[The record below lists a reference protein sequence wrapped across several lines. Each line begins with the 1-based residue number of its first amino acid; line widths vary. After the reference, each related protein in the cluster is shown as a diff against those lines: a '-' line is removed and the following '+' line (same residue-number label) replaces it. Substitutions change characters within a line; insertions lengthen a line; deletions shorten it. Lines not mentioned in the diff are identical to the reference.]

1 MGPLRF
7 VAALEHKPFEGAACW
22 FVFRGNELL
31 VRRAPEGGPT
41 VTPVRAQAL
50 KEHGI
55 EPIRTQ
61 VLGTLDGEPCFSG
74 EVGAGT
80 EAPEHHSF
88 EGLRSLFGRMDR
100 AGMEAAGTAFQI
112 KEWDRTHQHCGACGG
127 KTTNLPKQRAKHCEA
142 CRLDFYPR
150 VSPALIVLVHDGPRV
165 LLARQPGFPPGMFA
179 LVAGFLEAGETLEA
193 CAAREVLEETGIVID
208 ELRYFGSQPW
218 PFPHQVMVGFFARAV
233 GGELQIDHEELED
246 AAWFDRDNMPAL
258 PPRVSISRQLIDAW
272 LSESGP
278 DVPSAVHR

>member
-1 MGPLRF
+1 MAPPRF
-7 VAALEHKPFEGAACW
+7 VSAIEHKPFEGEAFW

-41 VTPVRAQAL
+41 LAPVRATSLA
-50 KEHGI
+50 EVGI
-55 EPIRTQ
+55 QPLRAQI
-61 VLGTLDGEPCFSG
+61 LGTLDGRPCFSG
-74 EVGAGT
+74 EVGPDVAV
-80 EAPEHHSF
+80 PEHHSF

-100 AGMEAAGTAFQI
+100 ASMEAAGTAFQI

-127 KTTNLPKQRAKHCEA
+127 PTVDVPKQRAKRCAA
-142 CRLDFYPR
+142 CKLDFYPR

-165 LLARQPGFPPGMFA
+165 LLARQPGFPQGMFA

-208 ELRYFGSQPW
+208 DLRYFGSQPW

-233 GGELQIDHEELED
+233 GGELKIDRDELED

-272 LSESGP
+272 LAEGGP
-278 DVPSAVHR
+278 TAAQR